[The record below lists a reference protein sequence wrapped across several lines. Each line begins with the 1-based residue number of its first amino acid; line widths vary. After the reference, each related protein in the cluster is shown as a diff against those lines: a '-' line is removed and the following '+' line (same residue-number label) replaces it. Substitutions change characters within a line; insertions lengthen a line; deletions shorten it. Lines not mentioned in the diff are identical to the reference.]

1 MFNEVEI
8 PGTSPTEYELR
19 TYMDARAAWQRGER
33 DARVLSG
40 LCHLKLR
47 SLSPIVT
54 KLRQKY
60 GWFTPAKPTII
71 WSLERRM
78 AKVEEETEEYAIARK
93 MWDEYVPLAEIAE
106 ACSVSKQDMHRTIL
120 RLRKKHDWFPLRDA
134 RSKMYDTVTPL
145 SRLMDN
151 MGHEENDRWNLR
163 ARNATEFEL
172 REYAEA
178 RRMWG
183 KRIEVGVIASVYGMP
198 KNKMVGI
205 MEVLRNK
212 YLWFRPDWKTY
223 RIPEFEKDDKRYGTP
238 FPDYGTVEMYLA
250 TLPPPPAPRPPPPPP
265 LYPPPPPIP
274 LDELFPEWEPPAVP
288 PPTPAHQN
296 DHPNRPQ
303 NPKGKLENLTEE
315 ERKRYLGN
323 MFKFNQWYVSIYGD
337 HPWPK

>member
-1 MFNEVEI
+1 MLNEVEI
-8 PGTSPTEYELR
+8 PNTSPTEYELR

-60 GWFTPAKPTII
+60 GWFTPAKPPMI
-71 WSLERRM
+71 WSLERRL
-78 AKVEEETEEYAIARK
+78 AKVEEEKGDYAIARK
-93 MWDEYVPLAEIAE
+93 MWDDYAPLGDIAD
-106 ACSVSKQDMHRTIL
+106 ACLVSKAEMHRIIL

-134 RSKMYDTVTPL
+134 RSKVYDTVTPL
-145 SRLMDN
+145 SRLRDN
-151 MGHEENDRWNLR
+151 MGYEGNDRWNLP
-163 ARNATEFEL
+163 ARVASEFEL

-183 KRIEVGVIASVYGMP
+183 RMSEISVIAAVYGMQRH
-198 KNKMVGI
+198 KLVGI
-205 MEVLRNK
+205 IEVYRTK
-212 YLWFRPDWKTY
+212 YGWFRPDWKTY
-223 RIPEFEKDDKRYGTP
+223 QRSEYIPDEERFGTPPLDYGTP
-238 FPDYGTVEMYLA
+238 EMHLAMFP
-250 TLPPPPAPRPPPPPP
+250 PRPPPRLPPPP

-274 LDELFPEWEPPAVP
+274 LDELFPDWEPPAVP
-288 PPTPAHQN
+288 PPKPAQQN

-303 NPKGKLENLTEE
+303 NPKGKLDNLTEE
-315 ERKRYLGN
+315 ERKRYLYNLG
-323 MFKFNQWYVSIYGD
+323 KFNTWYVSIYGD